1 MSDSL
6 LPKVLLVEDS
16 ASLALVYTDYLRH
29 EKIQLHYCSQGVEA
43 ITFIENNLPEVIFL
57 DLKLP
62 GMNGMDILKYVHEQ
76 KLPCTVVI
84 ITAHGSVNVAL
95 DAMRYGAFDF
105 IEKPFTA
112 KRLLLTLRN
121 ALNSRAL
128 TDEVDHFRQNTRSQY
143 HGFFGESPV
152 MQSVYRII
160 DNASQSKA
168 TLFITGES
176 GTGKEVCAHAV
187 HNQSPRKHQPFIALN
202 CAAIPKDL
210 MESEIFGHVK
220 GAFTGAVKHRQGAAS
235 QAAGGTLFLDEICE
249 LDIALQSKLLRFVQ
263 TGCIQQVG
271 GTTTEDLDVRFI
283 CATNRNPVEEV
294 QAGRFREDL
303 FYRLHVIPIPLPS
316 LRERGNDI
324 LLIAEHFLAIFS
336 AEENKKFIGLSP
348 ESKIAFLAYSWP
360 GNIREL
366 QNVIRTIIVLNND
379 TLIQKHMLPSTLNPT
394 VRIEKKIQAM
404 VTNKTVGFCPEQENI
419 IPLALLEKRAIEY
432 AIAYCDGNVPQAAA
446 LLAVSPST
454 IYRKKQAWQNA
465 ADSDQLSSSKA

>member
-143 HGFFGESPV
+143 HGF
-152 MQSVYRII
+152 
-160 DNASQSKA
+160 
-168 TLFITGES
+168 L
-176 GTGKEVCAHAV
+176 
-187 HNQSPRKHQPFIALN
+187 
-202 CAAIPKDL
+202 
-210 MESEIFGHVK
+210 
-220 GAFTGAVKHRQGAAS
+220 
-235 QAAGGTLFLDEICE
+235 
-249 LDIALQSKLLRFVQ
+249 
-263 TGCIQQVG
+263 
-271 GTTTEDLDVRFI
+271 
-283 CATNRNPVEEV
+283 
-294 QAGRFREDL
+294 
-303 FYRLHVIPIPLPS
+303 
-316 LRERGNDI
+316 
-324 LLIAEHFLAIFS
+324 
-336 AEENKKFIGLSP
+336 
-348 ESKIAFLAYSWP
+348 
-360 GNIREL
+360 
-366 QNVIRTIIVLNND
+366 
-379 TLIQKHMLPSTLNPT
+379 
-394 VRIEKKIQAM
+394 
-404 VTNKTVGFCPEQENI
+404 
-419 IPLALLEKRAIEY
+419 
-432 AIAYCDGNVPQAAA
+432 
-446 LLAVSPST
+446 VSP
-454 IYRKKQAWQNA
+454 
-465 ADSDQLSSSKA
+465 L